1 METSLLLWY
10 DIRSGGGTMIQVILD
25 DKIVFEGTETEAEEF
40 CNNNEWDYTQDTS
53 YAEFEKACGIY
64 C

>member
-1 METSLLLWY
+1 
-10 DIRSGGGTMIQVILD
+10 MIQVYLNNEV
-25 DKIVFEGTETEAEEF
+25 VFEGTETEVEEY
-40 CNNNEWDYTQDTS
+40 CNNNEWDYTQDTR

>member
-1 METSLLLWY
+1 
-10 DIRSGGGTMIQVILD
+10 MIQVILD

-53 YAEFEKACGIY
+53 YSEFEKACGIY